1 MTTSAIL
8 RAALVE
14 QLTENGTLADPA
26 WAAAA
31 AAVPRELFTG
41 SYFDAIDGSSPTAY
55 RTLRH
60 GDPGWLEGVYTDRTL
75 VTQLDGRTHP
85 EDAGERPVTGAPS
98 SSSTLPSLVLGM
110 WQRLGA
116 EAGHRVLEVG
126 TGTGYSTALGAH
138 RLGDGNVTSI
148 EYDPRVAARAAAA
161 LRAAYYAPRLLT
173 GDGLGGDPHA
183 GAFDRLIATCS
194 VRYLPMAWLHQVRP
208 GGRILVTLSGW
219 SYANALALLDVT
231 GPGEAT
237 GRFLPGFTSF
247 MIARPHDRPPRPT
260 LALLPG
266 RNARAGS
273 IPRSSTPGPAAG
285 SHSSPRPP
293 PNGWAA
299 ERSRSSRTWPPARRP
314 EPCPTPQ
321 AAGPWSSADHSA
333 CGTRWKP
340 PSRPGRTRASR
351 TRSPSAS
358 PSRRPGN
365 GSGSAPRTGRAGT
378 CQSDT
383 GARAARLHTGG
394 RRVRLPVHRAVA
406 QEEAHQV
413 EGAATVYPRDS
424 YSGKPSFEAVRVAGR
439 SVASARAA
447 SMTAR
452 PTPRER
458 KAEEVA
464 IQ

>member
-161 LRAAYYAPRLLT
+161 LRAAGYAPRLLT

-266 RNARAGS
+266 EERPSRIDPAKLDTWTGSWIAQLAAPSAERMGGGAQQILSDVATGSQARTVPDPAGGWTVVQ
-273 IPRSSTPGPAAG
+273 RGPLRLWDEVEAAVETWQDAGEPHQVAFGITVSAAG
-285 SHSSPRPP
+285 QRIWLGTEDGP
-293 PNGWAA
+293 GW
-299 ERSRSSRTWPPARRP
+299 
-314 EPCPTPQ
+314 
-321 AAGPWSSADHSA
+321 
-333 CGTRWKP
+333 
-340 PSRPGRTRASR
+340 
-351 TRSPSAS
+351 
-358 PSRRPGN
+358 N
-365 GSGSAPRTGRAGT
+365 
-378 CQSDT
+378 
-383 GARAARLHTGG
+383 
-394 RRVRLPVHRAVA
+394 LP
-406 QEEAHQV
+406 
-413 EGAATVYPRDS
+413 
-424 YSGKPSFEAVRVAGR
+424 
-439 SVASARAA
+439 
-447 SMTAR
+447 
-452 PTPRER
+452 
-458 KAEEVA
+458 
-464 IQ
+464 I